1 MKVNERLK
9 MLRLQR
15 GMTQTELAT
24 ALRIGQTTVAA
35 YENGN
40 HEPQIFSLLSY
51 AEFFGCSVDYLLG
64 RNTPDDASC
73 DCCIDPEEYRLLSI
87 YRDLTPAQ
95 KNYLIES
102 ATLLKKLS

>member
-9 MLRLQR
+9 MLRLQH
-15 GMTQTELAT
+15 GMTQTELAA

-40 HEPQIFSLLSY
+40 HEPQVFSLLSY

-64 RNTPDDASC
+64 RNTPDDAPC
-73 DCCIDPEEYRLLSI
+73 DCCTDSEEYRLLSI
-87 YRDLTPAQ
+87 YRELTPAQ
-95 KNYLIES
+95 RNYLIES
-102 ATLLKKLS
+102 ASLLKKMT

>member
-1 MKVNERLK
+1 MNVNERLK

-15 GMTQTELAT
+15 GMTQTELAA

-51 AEFFGCSVDYLLG
+51 ADFFGCSVDFLLG
-64 RNTPDDASC
+64 RGASENNPCNLCMTPD
-73 DCCIDPEEYRLLSI
+73 ENKLLSV
-87 YRDLTPAQ
+87 YRSLQPAQ
-95 KNYLIES
+95 KSYLIQS
-102 ATLLKKLS
+102 ADLLHKLL